1 MKSTEKNFRTFFKT
15 NIQEQLKMSYP
26 SDVFDKTKHNYLQK
40 CFYIINLL
48 KDKNF
53 DIWENFH
60 AQYCS
65 TKPEESWEL
74 YQMLVEEYKK
84 IITPPKVKAIKKPV
98 KKVAKKAVK
107 KSFTKKKAA

>member
-1 MKSTEKNFRTFFKT
+1 
-15 NIQEQLKMSYP
+15 MSYP

-84 IITPPKVKAIKKPV
+84 IITPPKVKAIKNPV